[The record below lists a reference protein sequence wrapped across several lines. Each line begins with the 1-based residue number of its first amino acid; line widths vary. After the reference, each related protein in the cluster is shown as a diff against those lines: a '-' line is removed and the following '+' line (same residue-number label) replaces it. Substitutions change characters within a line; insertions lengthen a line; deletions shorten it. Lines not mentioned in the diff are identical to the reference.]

1 MIEDAGIVGEDD
13 DVGPLG
19 QEPRNLRGRG
29 SGIENDRIAR
39 LDHRGGEP
47 SDPFLLRRMQAAL
60 GIDRRLVRDSNHPR
74 RDGSAI
80 AAHQHSALLEE
91 REVLPDGLGRDA
103 ELLGER
109 EHLGAAFGI
118 QHPDDF
124 LTSPAGVP
132 HCSSLTQI

>member
-13 DVGPLG
+13 DVVRSGRNRAICAVVVPESRMIASPGWIIEAASRPILSFSDVCR
-19 QEPRNLRGRG
+19 PRLASTGG
-29 SGIENDRIAR
+29 SSAN
-39 LDHRGGEP
+39 
-47 SDPFLLRRMQAAL
+47 
-60 GIDRRLVRDSNHPR
+60 SNHPR